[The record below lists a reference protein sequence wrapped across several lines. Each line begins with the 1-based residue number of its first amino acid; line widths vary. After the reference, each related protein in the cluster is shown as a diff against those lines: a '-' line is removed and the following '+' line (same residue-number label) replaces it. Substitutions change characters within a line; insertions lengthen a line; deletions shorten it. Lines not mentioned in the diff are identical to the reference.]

1 MHLVVILGTIIMDKE
16 EDLED
21 QVLEVGL
28 VTKVQK
34 DQEDLVML
42 EVSHH
47 QKEMLVEVEETLT
60 TEAVVPVEIIVSQ
73 SVLRMRGMVIS
84 KREHLLLLLK
94 HLKVILAVLVDLAEL
109 RMVDK
114 VVAVAAL
121 VVLAM
126 VLLVQ
131 ELVVMV
137 VLVGI
142 RMVKQAVQF

>member
-47 QKEMLVEVEETLT
+47 QKEIMVEMEETLT
-60 TEAVVPVEIIVSQ
+60 TEAVVPVV
-73 SVLRMRGMVIS
+73 VLQQL
-84 KREHLLLLLK
+84 EQ
-94 HLKVILAVLVDLAEL
+94 VDLDTQ
-109 RMVDK
+109 V
-114 VVAVAAL
+114 
-121 VVLAM
+121 
-126 VLLVQ
+126 
-131 ELVVMV
+131 
-137 VLVGI
+137 
-142 RMVKQAVQF
+142 

>member
-60 TEAVVPVEIIVSQ
+60 TEAVVPVE
-73 SVLRMRGMVIS
+73 VLQQL
-84 KREHLLLLLK
+84 EQ
-94 HLKVILAVLVDLAEL
+94 VDLDIQ
-109 RMVDK
+109 V
-114 VVAVAAL
+114 
-121 VVLAM
+121 
-126 VLLVQ
+126 
-131 ELVVMV
+131 
-137 VLVGI
+137 
-142 RMVKQAVQF
+142 

>member
-47 QKEMLVEVEETLT
+47 QKEIMVEMEETLT
-60 TEAVVPVEIIVSQ
+60 TEAVVPVE
-73 SVLRMRGMVIS
+73 VLQQL
-84 KREHLLLLLK
+84 EQ
-94 HLKVILAVLVDLAEL
+94 VDLDIQ
-109 RMVDK
+109 V
-114 VVAVAAL
+114 
-121 VVLAM
+121 
-126 VLLVQ
+126 
-131 ELVVMV
+131 
-137 VLVGI
+137 
-142 RMVKQAVQF
+142 